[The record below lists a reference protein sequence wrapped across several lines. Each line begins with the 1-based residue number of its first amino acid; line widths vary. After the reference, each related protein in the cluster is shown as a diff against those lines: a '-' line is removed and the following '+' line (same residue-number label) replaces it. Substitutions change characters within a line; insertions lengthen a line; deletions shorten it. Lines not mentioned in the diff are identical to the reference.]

1 MEYPGTPEQAAGNVS
16 VLWQADLADQRV
28 LERGLVTPAAWSEA
42 SLRWLVA
49 PAVIPAS
56 SADMPGG
63 VRVGMADVARFR
75 DTAEMFRELDDRFGG
90 GHARGALIQYLQAD
104 AVRLLRGRY
113 PDTLAALLLSAVA
126 EAVLL
131 AAWMTY
137 DSAPGEPAGAAVLH
151 PALGLAQEAATGCS
165 ARRSWTR

>member
-42 SLRWLVA
+42 SLRWLLA

-75 DTAEMFRELDDRFGG
+75 DTAGMFRELDDRFGG
-90 GHARGALIQYLQAD
+90 GHARGALMQYLQAD

-113 PDTLAALLLSAVA
+113 PDDVGRILLSAVA

-131 AAWMTY
+131 AAFSFAEPV
-137 DSAPGEPAGAAVLH
+137 SA
-151 PALGLAQEAATGCS
+151 
-165 ARRSWTR
+165 